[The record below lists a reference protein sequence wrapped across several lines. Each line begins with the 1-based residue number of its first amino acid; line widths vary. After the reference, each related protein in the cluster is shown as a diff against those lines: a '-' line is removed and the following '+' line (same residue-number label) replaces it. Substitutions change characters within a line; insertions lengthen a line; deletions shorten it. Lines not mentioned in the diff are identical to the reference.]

1 MEVLAPLT
9 RESWRGYQRSVFPEE
24 SWAYEDGVF
33 RTVAEAERVDLVS
46 RQQYRD
52 FVFELEWRVASGG
65 NSGVLYRVSETMPQ
79 ASESGPEMQLLDD
92 ANHPD
97 GRTPETSAGALY
109 GLIAPRQTVLQPV
122 AYFNT
127 ARVVVHDNHVQH
139 WLNGVLVVGY
149 DLHGATLA
157 ALIARSKLRDLP
169 GFARVECGHIVL
181 QHHGDAV
188 WFRHPRIRPLPD

>member
-1 MEVLAPLT
+1 MEVFEPLT
-9 RESWRGYQRSVFPEE
+9 RESWRGYQRSGFPEG

-65 NSGVLYRVSETMPQ
+65 NSGVLYRVSEAMSE

-92 ANHPD
+92 ANHLD

-122 AYFNT
+122 ARFNT
-127 ARVVVHDNHVQH
+127 ARVVVRDNHVEH
-139 WLNGVLVVGY
+139 WLNGMLVVAY
-149 DLHGATLA
+149 ELHGATLA
-157 ALIARSKLRDLP
+157 ALVAGSKFRDLP
-169 GFARVECGHIVL
+169 GFARMERGHIAL

-188 WFRHPRIRPLPD
+188 WFRHLRIRPLPD